1 MSKKHRRHD
10 EITPLQ
16 WFLLELE
23 RIDATE
29 FTLARVKAVVRDCLV
44 GQRIYFARYALVKPE
59 SVKVARALLDVGCT
73 VAATRDRL
81 VDGGYCRSLDAAYRI
96 VHEAIKQRGNELAQT
111 MARSQNDLF
120 REQSS

>member
-1 MSKKHRRHD
+1 MSKKHHRHD

-23 RIDATE
+23 RIEATE
-29 FTLARVKAVVRDCLV
+29 FTLARVKAVVRDCLA

-81 VDGGYCRSLDAAYRI
+81 VDGGYCGSLDAAYRI
-96 VHEAIKQRGNELAQT
+96 VHEAIKQRGDELAKVL
-111 MARSQNDLF
+111 ARSQSDLF
-120 REQSS
+120 REQTS